1 MSTKLPLAK
10 WGVGSETGLLTDIL
24 LCRPTFYRWIPINA
38 KARETLQNGRAYDSA
53 VVERQFDELV
63 HALGMANVRCHFLE
77 TDPNLPYQIYTRD
90 SSQMTPWGVA
100 MMLMHRAERRG
111 EYASILDFYASAGI
125 PVCFKTT
132 AGSLEGGDIHI
143 IRPGLAVIGYSGVR
157 TDLAGATQ
165 FAEFLRAKGWEV
177 RLEYFPEHYLH
188 FDVLF
193 CMVADELA
201 VACCSVLDDGF
212 LSWLRDHKIRMI
224 DVSYKDTMKLGC
236 NLVSCGG
243 GKVVSQADNRT
254 VNAALRA
261 EGLTV
266 LDPHLDMIYAGGGS
280 VHCITMALNRE
291 GV

>member
-1 MSTKLPLAK
+1 MNSHLPLAK
-10 WGVGSETGLLTDIL
+10 WGVGSETGRLTDIL
-24 LCRPTFYRWIPINA
+24 LCRPAHYRWIPINA
-38 KARETLQNGRAYDSA
+38 KARETLQSGRAYDHKA
-53 VVERQFDELV
+53 LEAQFDELV
-63 HALGMANVRCHFLE
+63 DALGQAGVRCHFLE
-77 TDPNLPYQIYTRD
+77 PDSNLPYQIYTRD

-100 MMLMHRAERRG
+100 MMLMQRAERRG
-111 EYASILDFYASAGI
+111 EYASILDFYAAAGI
-125 PVCFKTT
+125 PICFKTT

-143 IRPGLAVIGYSGVR
+143 IRPGLAVIGYSGGR
-157 TDLAGATQ
+157 TDFAGANQ
-165 FAEFLRAKGWEV
+165 FAGFLRAKGWDV

-193 CMVADELA
+193 CMVSDGLA
-201 VACCSVLDDGF
+201 VACRSVLDEGF
-212 LSWLRDHKIRMI
+212 LDWLRDHQIRTI

-243 GKVVSQADNRT
+243 GKVISQADNQN

-266 LDPHLDMIYAGGGS
+266 LDPHLDLIYSGGGS

>member
-1 MSTKLPLAK
+1 MSADLPLAK
-10 WGVGSETGLLTDIL
+10 WGVGSETGVLTDIL
-24 LCRPTFYRWIPINA
+24 LCRPTYYRWIPINA
-38 KARETLQNGRAYDSA
+38 KARETLQIGRAYDA
-53 VVERQFDELV
+53 KVVESQFDELV
-63 HALGMANVRCHFLE
+63 DALRMAGARCHFLE
-77 TDPNLPYQIYTRD
+77 TDANLPYQIYTRD

-100 MMLMHRAERRG
+100 MMLMQRNERHG
-111 EYASILDFYASAGI
+111 EYASILDFYGAANI
-125 PVCFKTT
+125 PICFKTT

-143 IRPGLAVIGYSGVR
+143 IRPGLAVIGYSGGR

-177 RLEYFPEHYLH
+177 RLEYFSEHYLH

-193 CMVADELA
+193 CMVADGLA
-201 VACCSVLDDGF
+201 VTCRSVLDDDF
-212 LSWLRDHKIRMI
+212 LDWLRDHQIRTI

-243 GKVVSQADNRT
+243 GKVISQADNRT